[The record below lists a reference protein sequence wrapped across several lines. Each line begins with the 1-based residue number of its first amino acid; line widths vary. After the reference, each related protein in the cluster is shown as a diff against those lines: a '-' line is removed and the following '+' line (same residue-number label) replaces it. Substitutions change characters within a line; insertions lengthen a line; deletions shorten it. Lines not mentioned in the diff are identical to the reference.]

1 MKRRGELA
9 NEIKQL
15 DDAIAA
21 LNVVLGD
28 ERKPAPQRPPRSRV
42 RPAIEHY
49 LRDNRRV
56 VHADEIVDSLK
67 FQGVV
72 LSSKDPKATVVTALI
87 RMRDDNLVH
96 ALGANNYIWREY
108 ADDIIAD
115 AEEQAGEAEPNESGA
130 ARAPNPF
137 SKEPA

>member
-1 MKRRGELA
+1 MTQKEIRDARRALVKRRGELA

-67 FQGVV
+67 FQGGR
-72 LSSKDPKATVVTALI
+72 ALVQGPQGD
-87 RMRDDNLVH
+87 RGDRPH
-96 ALGANNYIWREY
+96 T
-108 ADDIIAD
+108 D
-115 AEEQAGEAEPNESGA
+115 AG
-130 ARAPNPF
+130 R
-137 SKEPA
+137 